1 MKFVFSRFLI
11 GSIVII
17 IGAYILLQY
26 VFHIYIPA
34 LAYTPVFTIVVAL
47 LIIAWGAAMVLGRG
61 FYASKILLGLFVI
74 GTGIYVL
81 VRYCF
86 NVNMPFIL
94 YTPIFRM
101 IIGMIIIFLGVYILA
116 GMHYV
121 GDSIP
126 KNKKLRYDVYLKTKT
141 IDLSDL
147 EIERNKTIDINTV
160 FSDTVILIND
170 KVQVHIKASSAFGSV
185 SLPTGDSVSF
195 GETHFV
201 MGSNYDNILY
211 LNVSA
216 AFAQIRVLY
225 K

>member
-11 GSIVII
+11 GTIIII

-47 LIIAWGAAMVLGRG
+47 LIIAWGFAIVLGRG

-74 GTGIYVL
+74 CVGIYVL
-81 VRYCF
+81 IRYCF
-86 NVNMPFIL
+86 NINMPFIL

-101 IIGMIIIFLGVYILA
+101 IIGMIIIFLGVYILV
-116 GMHYV
+116 GKHYV

-126 KNKKLRYDVYLKTKT
+126 KNGKYDIYFKTTT
-141 IDLSDL
+141 IDLYDL
-147 EIERNKTIDINTV
+147 EIDRNKSIYVNTV
-160 FSDTVILIND
+160 FSDTVIFIND
-170 KVQVHIKASSAFGSV
+170 SVQVHIKASSAFGSV
-185 SLPTGDSVSF
+185 SIPTGDSVSF
-195 GETHFV
+195 GETNFV
-201 MGSNYDNILY
+201 IGSSDKILY
-211 LNVSA
+211 LNVDA
-216 AFAQIRVLY
+216 AFAQIRIMY

>member
-11 GSIVII
+11 GTIIII

-47 LIIAWGAAMVLGRG
+47 LIIAWGFAIVLGRG

-74 GTGIYVL
+74 CVGIYVL
-81 VRYCF
+81 IRYCF
-86 NVNMPFIL
+86 NINMPFIL

-101 IIGMIIIFLGVYILA
+101 IIGMIIIFLGVYILV
-116 GMHYV
+116 GKHYV

-126 KNKKLRYDVYLKTKT
+126 KNGKYDVYFKTTT
-141 IDLSDL
+141 IDLYDL
-147 EIERNKTIDINTV
+147 EIDRNKSIYVNTV
-160 FSDTVILIND
+160 FSDTVIFIND
-170 KVQVHIKASSAFGSV
+170 SVQVHIKASSAFGSV

-195 GETHFV
+195 GETNFV
-201 MGSNYDNILY
+201 IGSSDKILY
-211 LNVSA
+211 LNVDA
-216 AFAQIRVLY
+216 AFAQIRIMY

>member
-121 GDSIP
+121 GDNKK

>member
-1 MKFVFSRFLI
+1 MKFIFSRFLI
-11 GSIVII
+11 GTIVIV

-47 LIIAWGAAMVLGRG
+47 LIIAWGSSMIFGRG
-61 FYASKILLGLFVI
+61 FYASKIILGLFVI

-86 NVNMPFIL
+86 NINMPFIL

-101 IIGMIIIFLGVYILA
+101 IIGMIIIFLGVYILLGA
-116 GMHYV
+116 HYV
-121 GDSIP
+121 GDNIP
-126 KNKKLRYDVYLKTKT
+126 KNKKSKYNVYFKTRT

-147 EIERNKTIDINTV
+147 EIDRNRCIDVNTV
-160 FSDTVILIND
+160 FADTVILISD
-170 KVQVHIKASSAFGSV
+170 KVQVHIKASSAFGSI
-185 SLPTGDSVSF
+185 SLPTGDSISF
-195 GETHFV
+195 GETNFV
-201 MGSNYDNILY
+201 MGTYDNILY
-211 LNVSA
+211 LNTNA
-216 AFAQIRVLY
+216 AFAQIRILY

>member
-1 MKFVFSRFLI
+1 MKFIFSRFLI
-11 GSIVII
+11 GTIIIV

-47 LIIAWGAAMVLGRG
+47 LIISWGFAIIFGRG

-74 GTGIYVL
+74 CVGIYVL
-81 VRYCF
+81 IRYCF
-86 NVNMPFIL
+86 NINMPFIL

-101 IIGMIIIFLGVYILA
+101 IIGMIIIFLGVYILV
-116 GMHYV
+116 GKHYV

-126 KNKKLRYDVYLKTKT
+126 KSGKYDVYFKTTT
-141 IDLSDL
+141 IDLYDL
-147 EIERNKTIDINTV
+147 EIDRNKNIYVNTV
-160 FSDTVILIND
+160 FSDTAIFIND
-170 KVQVHIKASSAFGSV
+170 SVQVHIKASSAFGSV

-195 GETHFV
+195 GEANFV
-201 MGSNYDNILY
+201 IGSSDKILY
-211 LNVSA
+211 LNVDA
-216 AFAQIRVLY
+216 AFAQIRILY

>member
-11 GSIVII
+11 GTIIII

-47 LIIAWGAAMVLGRG
+47 LIIAWGFAIIFGRG

-74 GTGIYVL
+74 CVGIYVL
-81 VRYCF
+81 IRYCF
-86 NVNMPFIL
+86 NINMPFIL

-101 IIGMIIIFLGVYILA
+101 IIGMIIIFLGVYILL
-116 GMHYV
+116 GKHYV

-126 KNKKLRYDVYLKTKT
+126 KKGKYDVYFKTT
-141 IDLSDL
+141 AIDLYDL
-147 EIERNKTIDINTV
+147 EIDRNKSIYVNTV
-160 FSDTVILIND
+160 FSDTVIFIND
-170 KVQVHIKASSAFGSV
+170 SVQVHIKASCAFGSV

-195 GETHFV
+195 GEANFV
-201 MGSNYDNILY
+201 IGSSDKILY
-211 LNVSA
+211 LNADA
-216 AFAQIRVLY
+216 AFAQIRILY

>member
-1 MKFVFSRFLI
+1 MKFIFSRFLI
-11 GSIVII
+11 GSVVII

-34 LAYTPVFTIVVAL
+34 LAYTPVFTIIVSF
-47 LIIAWGAAMVLGRG
+47 LIIAWGIALIFGRG
-61 FYASKILLGLFVI
+61 FYASKLLLGLFVI
-74 GTGIYVL
+74 GGGIYIL
-81 VRYCF
+81 IRYCF
-86 NVNMPFIL
+86 NINMPFIL

-101 IIGMIIIFLGVYILA
+101 IIGMIIIFLGAYILV

-121 GDSIP
+121 SDSVP
-126 KNKKLRYDVYLKTKT
+126 KNKRTKYDVYFKTKT

-147 EIERNKTIDINTV
+147 EIDRNRIIDINTV
-160 FSDTVILIND
+160 FADTVIFIND

-195 GETHFV
+195 GETNFV
-201 MGSNYDNILY
+201 MGTYDSILY
-211 LNVSA
+211 LNVNA

>member
-1 MKFVFSRFLI
+1 MKFIFSRFMI
-11 GSIVII
+11 GSIVIL

-34 LAYTPVFTIVVAL
+34 LAYTPVFTIIVSV
-47 LIIAWGAAMVLGRG
+47 LIMAWGCAIVVGRG

-81 VRYCF
+81 IRYCF

-101 IIGMIIIFLGVYILA
+101 VIGMIIIFLGVYILF

-121 GDSIP
+121 RDSIP
-126 KNKKLRYDVYLKTKT
+126 KSKKTKYDVYFKTDS
-141 IDLSDL
+141 IDLSNL
-147 EIERNKTIDINTV
+147 EIDRNRTIDINTI
-160 FSDTVILIND
+160 FSDTVVLISD
-170 KVQVHIKASSAFGSV
+170 KVQVHIKASSAFGTV

-195 GETHFV
+195 GETNFI
-201 MGSNYDNILY
+201 MGSSDKILY
-211 LNVSA
+211 LNVSS

>member
-1 MKFVFSRFLI
+1 MKFIFSRFLI
-11 GSIVII
+11 GSIVIL

-34 LAYTPVFTIVVAL
+34 LAYTPVFTIIVAL
-47 LIIAWGAAMVLGRG
+47 LIIAWGSAIVVGKG
-61 FYASKILLGLFVI
+61 FYASKILLGIFVI

-81 VRYCF
+81 IRYCF

-101 IIGMIIIFLGVYILA
+101 IIGMIIIFLGVYILV
-116 GMHYV
+116 GKHYL
-121 GDSIP
+121 GDSVP
-126 KNKKLRYDVYLKTKT
+126 RSGKYDVYFKTTT
-141 IDLSDL
+141 IDLYDL
-147 EIERNKTIDINTV
+147 EIDRNRKISVNTA

-170 KVQVHIKASSAFGSV
+170 SIQVHIKASSAFGSV

-195 GETHFV
+195 GETNFV
-201 MGSNYDNILY
+201 IGSSDKILY
-211 LNVSA
+211 LNVNA